1 MLIFQNMVTCFY
13 CKHISFSYSEKDNI
27 SLQSQGYCDIQKGN
41 LPLDAEICVNFAKK
55 AGLYTGKWYPGKKD
69 T

>member
-1 MLIFQNMVTCFY
+1 MPIFQNMVTCFY

-55 AGLYTGKWYPGKKD
+55 AGLYTGKRYPGKKD